1 MKFESLL
8 IITFACILVVL
19 AIYHIFRREWK
30 QLKSLLL
37 PFVLSFLP
45 LCLNALFQ
53 IKVDM
58 VSSFLYYGILL
69 MTLYMGSS
77 LCFYDKYS
85 WWDRLVHF
93 LSGISFVGFGIALAA
108 LNPGI
113 ILSGILLFSFTFSIT
128 LHAFWEVFEYISDC
142 MTHGNAQ
149 RWQKRH
155 DSNNHV
161 SKDAIQP
168 AGLVDTM
175 NDLIC
180 CMVGAALAVF
190 VWWFVL

>member
-1 MKFESLL
+1 
-8 IITFACILVVL
+8 
-19 AIYHIFRREWK
+19 
-30 QLKSLLL
+30 
-37 PFVLSFLP
+37 
-45 LCLNALFQ
+45 
-53 IKVDM
+53 M

-108 LNPGI
+108 LDSDI
-113 ILSGILLFSFTFSIT
+113 ILAGILLFSFTFSIT